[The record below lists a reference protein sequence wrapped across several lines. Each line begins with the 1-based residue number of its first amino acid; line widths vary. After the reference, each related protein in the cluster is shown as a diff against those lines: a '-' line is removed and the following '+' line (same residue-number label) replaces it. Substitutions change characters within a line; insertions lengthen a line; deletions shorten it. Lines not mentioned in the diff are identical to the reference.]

1 MKITLQKNGI
11 QKRVPV
17 GFSVTMLFCGWF
29 VPLARGMIL
38 PALLGAFTFNLASLY
53 YMFVINRL
61 YAEKLIS
68 EGWVVADCD
77 RQMAQKYWGILQQ

>member
-11 QKRVPV
+11 QKRITA
-17 GFSVTMLFCGWF
+17 GFSVTMLFFGWF
-29 VPLARGMIL
+29 VPLARGMML
-38 PALLGAFTFNLASLY
+38 PAFLGACTFNLASLY

-77 RQMAQKYWGILQQ
+77 RQMAHKYWGVEQ